1 MALNPVEKLNVF
13 DEPLR
18 TELRKRSLS
27 KNLVQTRA
35 PFLRFTTAAN
45 VNDLVVG
52 DNEQK
57 FDAYRGC
64 QFFTLGV
71 HGYNEIN
78 YSADDLYGTQAE
90 RGLVVGTTYIN
101 GQQKLVRTFGGLEIR
116 ESAKNYPPPGVTS
129 AKVER
134 LRNGNVLRFTIETQ
148 CYTQEQLEMLDALCY
163 VPGMTCVLEWG
174 TQFSTPTG
182 QKTIDTKLDFTKV
195 GEVKTIIRTSLKLS
209 RTDFIRSWCEPNEY
223 NYDWA
228 VANIANV
235 KTRIENNIYKTTVVA
250 YGRADNIMYISAYAT
265 ANPINNAIL
274 DREKNIT
281 KSVTEYFKLNGEF
294 SRFLDNVITSPSI
307 LEDAYRKQVVT
318 FRDGVDRKEIKNNL
332 PTSQDTGIIND
343 LGFESVYFITFDFF
357 VRYILNDSRYG
368 LLGIMNS
375 GISDA
380 YKLDVLLSPL
390 TDGADVITVG
400 YNRYLRSTSP
410 ETMIIY
416 NPNASLNTT
425 QPSINSSIINQLENR
440 ATDTTAKN
448 DVRAIAAETKLSPA
462 LSPIWEQPFG
472 VDITAGN
479 ESGITLLSRGVWLNS
494 KAIQSAFLNARTVM
508 EGLETLLRNVNA
520 ATENYWDLKLYY
532 DDDKQ
537 QFRILDDNNRS
548 VDFNTKEKIYEFNKK
563 LASTDGDTIGP
574 DVIDIQIAT
583 DYPKLLFS
591 QLAIS
596 GINGGNLVNDP
607 QRTDY
612 DFIRKTSVRDV
623 LISDDPLDP
632 TVVSISSSPPQT
644 FPSLSTFTQDLF
656 NTRIRSTLG
665 NSITLDRLSTTLQ
678 AGFGESI
685 NPKVQSLLRDL
696 FAIPT
701 LLTEGQAQFFRNR
714 LTDLK
719 TNNEITE
726 QQVVSLTTLFAER
739 AKAIVRR
746 LKAFEIDA
754 FTNAY
759 STWKSAPEN
768 QLQFAAPA
776 DATRVAATSTD
787 NPIQL
792 ITNKVNA
799 SRDIFLTL
807 IDGAVR
813 LSEQQQATQREEE
826 LRRQAEQISAQ
837 TVGVPGRVGAG
848 AAAARG
854 GL

>member
-1 MALNPVEKLNVF
+1 MALNPVERLNVF
-13 DEPLR
+13 DPELR

-27 KNLVQTRA
+27 KNLVQTRT

-45 VNDLVVG
+45 VSDLVVG
-52 DNEQK
+52 ENEQK
-57 FDAYRGC
+57 FAAYRGC

-90 RGLVVGTTYIN
+90 TGLVVGTTYIN
-101 GQQKLVRTFGGLEIR
+101 GQQRLVRTFGGLEPR
-116 ESAKNYPPPGVTS
+116 ESAKNYPPPGITS
-129 AKVER
+129 ARVER

-174 TQFSTPTG
+174 NQFTTVSG
-182 QKTIDTKLDFTKV
+182 QKTINTKLDFTKV
-195 GEVKTIIRTSLKLS
+195 GEAKTIIRTSLKLS
-209 RTDFIRSWCEPNEY
+209 RSEFIRSWCAPNEY

-294 SRFLDNVITSPSI
+294 SRFLDNVITNPTI
-307 LEDAYRKQVVT
+307 LEDAYRKQVIT
-318 FRDGVDRKEIKNNL
+318 LRDDVDRREMVNNL
-332 PTSQDTGIIND
+332 PTSQDTGTVND
-343 LGFESVYFITFDFF
+343 LGFENVYFITFDFF

-380 YKLDVLLSPL
+380 YKLDVLVSPL
-390 TDGADVITVG
+390 VDGADVITVG

-416 NPNASLNTT
+416 NPNATLNTKSA
-425 QPSINSSIINQLENR
+425 PSINSSIINQLQSR
-440 ATDTTAKN
+440 AGSDAAKN
-448 DVRAIAAETKLSPA
+448 DVRDIAAGTKSSPS
-462 LSPIWEQPFG
+462 LVPIFEQPFG
-472 VDITAGN
+472 GNTPAGN
-479 ESGITLLSRGVWLNS
+479 ESGIALLSRGVWLNS

-508 EGLETLLRNVNA
+508 EGLETLLRNINA

-537 QFRILDDNNRS
+537 QFRILDDNNRT
-548 VDFNTKEKIYEFNKK
+548 VEFNTNQKIYEFNKQ
-563 LASTDGDTIGP
+563 LSNIDGDTIGP
-574 DVIDIQIAT
+574 DVIDIQVST

-612 DFIRKTSVRDV
+612 DFIRKTSVRDI

-632 TVVSISSSPPQT
+632 TVGGEIPESPPQT
-644 FPSLSTFTQDLF
+644 LPSLSAFTQDLY

-665 NSITLDRLSTTLQ
+665 NSITLGRLSTTLQ
-678 AGFGESI
+678 AGFGETI
-685 NPKVQSLLRDL
+685 NPKVQALLRDL

-701 LLTEGQAQFFRNR
+701 LLTEGQAQIFRNR
-714 LTDLK
+714 LTELK

-726 QQVVSLTTLFAER
+726 QQVTALTTLFAER
-739 AKAIVRR
+739 AKAIIRR
-746 LKAFEIDA
+746 LKTFEIDA
-754 FTNAY
+754 FTEAY
-759 STWKSAPEN
+759 NSWSSSPERRQ
-768 QLQFAAPA
+768 QLLAPA

-787 NPIQL
+787 APIQL

-799 SRDIFLTL
+799 SRDTFLAL

-813 LSEQQQATQREEE
+813 LTEQQQQQTAQREEE
-826 LRRQAEQISAQ
+826 LRRQRLEP
-837 TVGVPGRVGAG
+837 TGRFVGDRPGT
-848 AAAARG
+848 
-854 GL
+854 

>member
-1 MALNPVEKLNVF
+1 LNPVERLNVF

-27 KNLVQTRA
+27 KNLVQTRT

-45 VNDLVVG
+45 VSDLVVG
-52 DNEQK
+52 ENEQK
-57 FDAYRGC
+57 FATYRGC

-90 RGLVVGTTYIN
+90 TGLVVGTTYIN
-101 GQQKLVRTFGGLEIR
+101 GQQRLVRTFGGLEPR
-116 ESAKNYPPPGVTS
+116 ESAKNYPPPGITS
-129 AKVER
+129 ARVER
-134 LRNGNVLRFTIETQ
+134 LINGNVLRFTIETQ

-174 TQFSTPTG
+174 NQFSTLSG
-182 QKTIDTKLDFTKV
+182 KKTINTKLDFTNV
-195 GEVKTIIRTSLKLS
+195 GEAKTIIRSALKLS
-209 RTDFIRSWCEPNEY
+209 RSEFINSWCKPNEF

-228 VANIANV
+228 VATIANV
-235 KTRIENNIYKTTVVA
+235 KTRVENNIYKTTIVA
-250 YGRADNIMYISAYAT
+250 VGRADNIMYISAYAT

-294 SRFLDNVITSPSI
+294 SRFLDNTITNPSI

-318 FRDGVDRKEIKNNL
+318 FRDEVDRREMTNNL
-332 PTSQDTGIIND
+332 PTSQDTGTVND
-343 LGFESVYFITFDFF
+343 LGFENVYFITFDFF

-380 YKLDVLLSPL
+380 YKLDALVSPL
-390 TDGADVITVG
+390 VDGADVITVG
-400 YNRYLRSTSP
+400 YNKYLRSTSP

-416 NPNASLNTT
+416 NPAATANTT
-425 QPSINSSIINQLENR
+425 AQPSINSSVINQLRNR
-440 ATDTTAKN
+440 AANDAAKN
-448 DVRAIAAETKLSPA
+448 NVSEIAAGTKSSPA
-462 LSPIWEQPFG
+462 LAPIWEQPFG
-472 VDITAGN
+472 ANITAGN

-508 EGLETLLRNVNA
+508 EGLETLLRNINA

-532 DDDKQ
+532 DDDRQ
-537 QFRILDDNNRS
+537 QFRILDDNNRT
-548 VDFNTKEKIYEFNKK
+548 VDFNTNTKIYEFNKK
-563 LASTDGDTIGP
+563 LTSTDGDTIGP
-574 DVIDIQIAT
+574 DVIDIQVAT
-583 DYPKLLFS
+583 DFPKLLFS

-596 GINGGNLVNDP
+596 GINGGNLVGDP
-607 QRTDY
+607 QRTNY

-623 LISDDPLDP
+623 LISDDPLNP
-632 TVVSISSSPPQT
+632 AVAEIPSTPPQT

-656 NTRIRSTLG
+656 NTRIRNTLG
-665 NSITLDRLSTTLQ
+665 NSITLDRLSTTLR
-678 AGFGESI
+678 AGFGETI
-685 NPKVQSLLRDL
+685 NPKVQLLLRDL

-701 LLTEGQAQFFRNR
+701 LLTEGQAQIFRNR
-714 LTDLK
+714 LTELK

-726 QQVVSLTTLFAER
+726 QQVVTLTTLFAER

-746 LKAFEIDA
+746 LKQFEIQV

-759 STWKSAPEN
+759 DAWSRSPQRQQ
-768 QLQFAAPA
+768 QLAAPA

-787 NPIQL
+787 APIQL

-799 SRDIFLTL
+799 SRDKFLEL
-807 IDGAVR
+807 INGAVS
-813 LSEQQQATQREEE
+813 LSEQQQRELQQRER
-826 LRRQAEQISAQ
+826 LGLQPGQIGGGA
-837 TVGVPGRVGAG
+837 VPGRAG
-848 AAAARG
+848 RG
-854 GL
+854 GP

>member
-1 MALNPVEKLNVF
+1 MALNPVERLNVF
-13 DEPLR
+13 DPELR

-27 KNLVQTRA
+27 KNLVQTRT

-45 VNDLVVG
+45 VSDLVVG
-52 DNEQK
+52 KNEQK
-57 FDAYRGC
+57 FVAYRGC

-78 YSADDLYGTQAE
+78 YSVNDLYGTQAE
-90 RGLVVGTTYIN
+90 TGLVVGTTYIN
-101 GQQKLVRTFGGLEIR
+101 GQQRLVRTFGGLEPR
-116 ESAKNYPPPGVTS
+116 ESAKNYPPPGITS

-174 TQFSTPTG
+174 TQFTTPNG
-182 QKTIDTKLDFTKV
+182 IEPLSKEKILDFKQVGFTK
-195 GEVKTIIRTSLKLS
+195 GIIKGALKLS
-209 RTDFIRSWCEPNEY
+209 RSDFIKSWCEPNKF

-294 SRFLDNVITSPSI
+294 SRFLDNVITNPNI
-307 LEDAYRKQVVT
+307 LEDAYRKQVIT
-318 FRDGVDRKEIKNNL
+318 FRDDVDRREMVNNL
-332 PTSQDTGIIND
+332 PTSQDTGTVND
-343 LGFESVYFITFDFF
+343 LGFENVYFITFDFF

-390 TDGADVITVG
+390 VDGEDAITVG

-425 QPSINSSIINQLENR
+425 SAPSINSSIINQLQAR
-440 ATDTTAKN
+440 AADDAAKN
-448 DVRAIAAETKLSPA
+448 DVRDIAAGRKSSPSLA
-462 LSPIWEQPFG
+462 PIWEQPFG
-472 VDITAGN
+472 RNTPAGN
-479 ESGITLLSRGVWLNS
+479 ESGIALLSSGVWLNS

-537 QFRILDDNNRS
+537 QFRILDDNNRTIE
-548 VDFNTKEKIYEFNKK
+548 FNTSQKIYEFNKQ
-563 LASTDGDTIGP
+563 LTSTDGDTIGP
-574 DVIDIQIAT
+574 DVIDIQIST

-612 DFIRKTSVRDV
+612 DFIRKTSVRDI
-623 LISDDPLDP
+623 LIADDPLDP
-632 TVVSISSSPPQT
+632 TVGGEIPDSPPQT
-644 FPSLSTFTQDLF
+644 FPSLSAFTQDLY

-665 NSITLDRLSTTLQ
+665 NSITLGRLSTTLQ
-678 AGFGESI
+678 GGFGETI
-685 NPKVQSLLRDL
+685 NPKVQALLRDL

-701 LLTEGQAQFFRNR
+701 LLTESQAQIFRNR
-714 LTDLK
+714 LTELK

-726 QQVVSLTTLFAER
+726 QQVVTLTTLFAER
-739 AKAIVRR
+739 AKAIIRR
-746 LKAFEIDA
+746 LKSLEIQS

-759 STWKSAPEN
+759 NSWKSSPDN
-768 QLQFAAPA
+768 QLLFAAPA

-787 NPIQL
+787 APIQV

-799 SRDIFLTL
+799 SRDTFLAL

-813 LSEQQQATQREEE
+813 LTEQQQREAEQREAE
-826 LRRQAEQISAQ
+826 LTRQRLEPTIRRSSIM
-837 TVGVPGRVGAG
+837 
-848 AAAARG
+848 
-854 GL
+854 

>member
-1 MALNPVEKLNVF
+1 MALNPVERLNVF

-27 KNLVQTRA
+27 KNLVQTRT

-45 VNDLVVG
+45 VSDLVVG
-52 DNEQK
+52 ENEQK
-57 FDAYRGC
+57 FATYRGC

-90 RGLVVGTTYIN
+90 TGLVVGTTYIN
-101 GQQKLVRTFGGLEIR
+101 GQQRLVRTFGGLEPR
-116 ESAKNYPPPGVTS
+116 ESAKNYPPPGITS
-129 AKVER
+129 ARVER
-134 LRNGNVLRFTIETQ
+134 LLNGNVLRFTIETQ

-174 TQFSTPTG
+174 NQFSTLSG
-182 QKTIDTKLDFTKV
+182 KKTINTKLDFTNV
-195 GEVKTIIRTSLKLS
+195 GEAKTIIRSALKLS
-209 RTDFIRSWCEPNEY
+209 RSEFINSWCKPNEF

-228 VANIANV
+228 VATIANV
-235 KTRIENNIYKTTVVA
+235 KTRVENNIYKTTIVA
-250 YGRADNIMYISAYAT
+250 VGRADNIMYISAYAT

-294 SRFLDNVITSPSI
+294 SRFLDNTITNPSI

-318 FRDGVDRKEIKNNL
+318 FRDEVDRREMTNNL
-332 PTSQDTGIIND
+332 PTSQDTGTVND
-343 LGFESVYFITFDFF
+343 LGFENVYFITFDFF

-380 YKLDVLLSPL
+380 YKLDALVSPL
-390 TDGADVITVG
+390 VDGADVITVG
-400 YNRYLRSTSP
+400 YNKYLRSTSP

-416 NPNASLNTT
+416 NPAATANTT
-425 QPSINSSIINQLENR
+425 AQPSINSSVINQLRNR
-440 ATDTTAKN
+440 AANDAAKN
-448 DVRAIAAETKLSPA
+448 NVSEIAAGTKSSPA
-462 LSPIWEQPFG
+462 LAPIWEQPFG
-472 VDITAGN
+472 ANITAGN

-508 EGLETLLRNVNA
+508 EGLETLLRNINA

-532 DDDKQ
+532 DDDRQ
-537 QFRILDDNNRS
+537 QFRILDDNNRT
-548 VDFNTKEKIYEFNKK
+548 VDFNTNTKIYEFNKK
-563 LASTDGDTIGP
+563 LTSTDGDTIGP
-574 DVIDIQIAT
+574 DVIDIQVAT
-583 DYPKLLFS
+583 DFPKLLFS

-596 GINGGNLVNDP
+596 GINGGNLVGDP
-607 QRTDY
+607 QRTNY

-623 LISDDPLDP
+623 LISDDPLNP
-632 TVVSISSSPPQT
+632 AVAEIPSTPPQT

-656 NTRIRSTLG
+656 NTRIRNTLG
-665 NSITLDRLSTTLQ
+665 NSITLDRLSTTLR
-678 AGFGESI
+678 AGFGETI
-685 NPKVQSLLRDL
+685 NPKVQLLLRDL

-701 LLTEGQAQFFRNR
+701 LLTEGQAQIFRNR
-714 LTDLK
+714 LTELK

-726 QQVVSLTTLFAER
+726 QQVVTLTTLFAER

-746 LKAFEIDA
+746 LKQFEIQV

-759 STWKSAPEN
+759 DAWSRSPQRQ
-768 QLQFAAPA
+768 QLAAPA

-787 NPIQL
+787 APIQL

-799 SRDIFLTL
+799 SRDKFLEL
-807 IDGAVR
+807 INGAVS
-813 LSEQQQATQREEE
+813 LSEQQQRELQQRER
-826 LRRQAEQISAQ
+826 LGLQPGQIGGGA
-837 TVGVPGRVGAG
+837 VPGRAG
-848 AAAARG
+848 RG
-854 GL
+854 GP